1 MNTQYFTAVILVDQ
15 SPEEVFH
22 AINQVRDWWSGEIEG
37 ITNEPGAEFTYTVP
51 GVHFSKQKI
60 TGFIPGKK
68 VEWAVT
74 DATLSFVNNQNEWKG
89 TSICFDIEEKNGRT
103 EVQFTHAGLVPQH
116 ECYKDCSNAW
126 NLLINGNLKNL
137 IATGEPQPSPW

>member
-1 MNTQYFTAVILVDQ
+1 MNTQYFTTVILVDQ

-37 ITNEPGAEFTYTVP
+37 ITDQPGAEFTYRVP

-60 TGFIPGKK
+60 TELVPGKK
-68 VEWAVT
+68 IVWTVT
-74 DATLSFVNNQNEWKG
+74 DATLSFVSNQNEWKG
-89 TSICFDIEEKNGRT
+89 TSICFDIAEKDGQT
-103 EVQFTHAGLVPQH
+103 EIQFTHAGLAPQH

-126 NLLINGNLKNL
+126 KLLINGNLKNL